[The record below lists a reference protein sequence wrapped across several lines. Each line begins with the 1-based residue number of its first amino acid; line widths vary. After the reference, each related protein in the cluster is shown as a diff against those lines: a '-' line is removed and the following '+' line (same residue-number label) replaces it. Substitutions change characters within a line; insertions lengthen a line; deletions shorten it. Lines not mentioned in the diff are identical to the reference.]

1 MNGAD
6 DETRSGSTGLGDSA
20 ERSTLQPEATPGVV
34 LKLLRRRWKMLGTI
48 LVTALTTV
56 ALYWVDEALST
67 DVWIFALLTVALVVY
82 TALTIRSDLRIE

>member
-20 ERSTLQPEATPGVV
+20 ERSTLQPQATPAVILRV
-34 LKLLRRRWKMLGTI
+34 LLRRWKMLGTI

-67 DVWIFALLTVALVVY
+67 DVWIFAILTGALTVY
-82 TALTIRSDLRIE
+82 TLLTIRSDVRLE